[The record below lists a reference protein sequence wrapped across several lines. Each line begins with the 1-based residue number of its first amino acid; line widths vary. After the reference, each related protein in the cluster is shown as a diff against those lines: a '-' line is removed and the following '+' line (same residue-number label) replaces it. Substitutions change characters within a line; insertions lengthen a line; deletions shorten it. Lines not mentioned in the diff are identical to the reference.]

1 MTEHQHKR
9 KGYIMKKIP
18 VGTII
23 ADKYRVELGP
33 IESGGTS
40 LIYKVH
46 HLEWDMDMSMK
57 IPRENEYENAAED
70 ILRECELWIDL
81 GANPYINSCYYARS
95 IDGVPAIFSEWTDG
109 QSLAAY
115 INSGRLYSGSSTEVQ
130 QRIIDIAVQTLFALR
145 FAHSHTPPLIHK
157 DVKPDNIIISETGDV
172 KLTDFGLSAVNHHGM
187 TEKFCSPEQK
197 NGEPLTAKT
206 DIYSWAVT
214 LLAMYA
220 GKVMWEDGAEA
231 GVCCGEILKMC
242 RIKPAEEIKSLL
254 RQCLRA
260 EPGSRPDISMVGRF
274 LVRQYESDAFG
285 GSKYKRFYYANAD
298 KSDELAD
305 FFNNRA
311 LCCVDNGDMEKAVEY
326 WNSAF
331 ELVPNH
337 PESRY
342 NYSVYLIEQGKSD
355 YNKLCRSLREDNVRN
370 HSRFIHNISIR
381 YHVSPAADI
390 PCKADKIYFSKDG
403 SRILCA
409 GGKILE
415 YDLDL
420 SAITGEFSST
430 DEVMSSGEWV
440 SCAQSCKDPNIVIKS
455 EDNSLYIYKGAAR
468 IYEFEFYTDAPVYSF
483 SPDGSLLAISDKK
496 ASVRIYKM
504 PEQGRCK
511 PVFNKTAS
519 CAELTENKRR
529 YDELYDK
536 SKNALKNNN
545 YAALLDA
552 LDEMNTIPHFGKSE
566 YYFTQRKKMS
576 AYCIMYSPSIF
587 SIRKCNKKINAGV
600 FDPNSEYI
608 AVADEKD
615 NNVHIFHADNFD
627 SSATLKFNNNYYI
640 SRLAFDNTGSRLI
653 IFLDDS
659 GSKTVSVYNVK
670 RHRYEQ
676 EFISEDKLTVN
687 VNNAPQDNIPEE
699 ITALIPKDT
708 HNIISPDGF
717 VVLCWNDEHYYVY
730 RLDYKL
736 EYSDVCPFSTAVL
749 TKDKAD
755 IFGACDKNAFLLDML
770 TDEQLAHIKA
780 LSEIILENPS
790 VRFSADA
797 KAAKEYLDAF
807 TDNPPPH
814 RDPRIRYM
822 IDCSDEEYETLMN
835 EIKRQS
841 AYWNNKANAGFLS
854 LYLRTILDVMEKKD
868 SAASPAEKN
877 EHMEETDGI
886 PHSSAKD
893 KRRTELTSMAQR
905 IHDMRE
911 TLLKTV
917 LGQEHAVHAVSEGL
931 FNAEVLAAADESRKR
946 PRAIFTFAGPPGV
959 GKTMLAEQA
968 AAYLDIPYKR
978 FDMSEYSGHND
989 FEGLI
994 GFDYTWKN
1002 ASPGKLTSFVK
1013 DNPHCILLFD
1023 EFEKA
1028 HKQTIQIFY
1037 QLLDAGVVTDRY
1049 YETRKIAAEND
1060 ALRSEDEGTVATALN
1075 TDPHISFR
1083 DTIIIFTTN
1092 AGRSLYEGDA
1102 AANNSGISEKTLLN
1116 ALKTEID
1123 PITNAPYFP
1132 GAIVSRMATGYPL
1145 LFNHLMPHHLV
1156 GIIENE
1162 YIKCRELIK
1171 KQYNIT
1177 INADRNVLLSLLYS
1191 AGGGGDARSISAMAS
1206 NFFRT
1211 EFYKLLNYRSDALE
1225 NINTIDLRADTKDLP
1240 DNISVLFNI
1249 PEKTELLIY
1258 SSELMINKITA
1269 EFPGYIIHG
1278 ASSVDEAVAA
1288 AQEYNIN
1295 FIILDISHKSV
1306 DSGSFTTDTS
1316 SAYTIM
1322 SSMGAKTWSDG
1333 KRLFGML
1340 MDILP
1345 EMPVYLLE
1353 TPTRV
1358 IDNELLSGFVRQ
1370 GARGKITMLSD
1381 MAGQLNEI
1389 SHELYMQNIAAN
1401 MANQHKAL
1409 TFETAPKYVDNELLI
1424 EICGFE
1430 LERVVD
1436 ADDMNDMLTD
1446 AEKPKERF
1454 DDVIGAGTAKKE
1466 LKFFVDYLKN
1476 PRKFA
1481 AQGHKLPK
1489 GVLLYGKPG
1498 TGKTMLAKALAGESD
1513 VTFIPAA
1520 ASSFVTQYV
1529 GSGPAA
1535 VRELFRKARRYAP
1548 SIIFIDEV
1556 DAIARQRTGEIYNH
1570 SGEETLNALLVEMD
1584 GFEVDPKHPV
1594 FVLAATNFGVEKGK
1608 GDIGV
1613 LDEAFVR
1620 RFDRKIRI
1628 ELPNKDE
1635 RKQLLEMLIS
1645 KMLRHDISDS
1655 AIENIAAR
1663 SLGMSPAIITNVVE
1677 TAKRMAFDSG
1687 SVVNDKM
1694 LAEAFEQTKYGDKK
1708 DWGEKYLLRVARH
1721 EVGHALVNYL
1731 CGNTPEY
1738 LTIEARSDHGG
1749 YAEYSEE
1756 QRNSPLFTRS
1766 QLIDRIRVALGGRAA
1781 EIMYYG
1787 DTDGISTGPSGD
1799 LESATNT
1806 ALSMLTYYGMDKQ
1819 FGLATLSHDAA
1830 IKDAE
1835 VRRRVNEILDEE
1847 MANSIRILT
1856 ENKDLAD
1863 ALADELMKK
1872 NRLTGSEISE
1882 LLESIRSVAAQ

>member
-1 MTEHQHKR
+1 
-9 KGYIMKKIP
+9 
-18 VGTII
+18 
-23 ADKYRVELGP
+23 
-33 IESGGTS
+33 
-40 LIYKVH
+40 
-46 HLEWDMDMSMK
+46 MSMK
-57 IPRENEYENAAED
+57 IPRENEYKNAEQD

-115 INSGRLYSGSSTEVQ
+115 IKSDRLYRGSSTEIQ
-130 QRIIDIAVQTLFALR
+130 LRIIDIAIQTLFALR

-157 DVKPDNIIISETGDV
+157 DVKPDNIIISETDDV
-172 KLTDFGLSAVNHHGM
+172 KLTDFGLSAVNRHGF
-187 TEKFCSPEQK
+187 TERFCSPEQK
-197 NGEPLTAKT
+197 NGETLTDKT

-214 LLAMYA
+214 MLTMYA
-220 GKVMWEDGAEA
+220 GKVMWEDGVEA
-231 GVCCGEILKMC
+231 GVCCDEIFKMC
-242 RIKPAEEIKSLL
+242 RIKPADEIKTLL
-254 RQCLRA
+254 KQCLSA
-260 EPGSRPDISMVGRF
+260 DTDSRPGINSICRI
-274 LVRQYESDAFG
+274 LVRQYESDTFG
-285 GSKYKRFYYANAD
+285 SCKYERFYYMNED

-311 LCCVDNGDMEKAVEY
+311 LCCIDKGDTEKAVEY
-326 WNSAF
+326 WRSAF
-331 ELVPNH
+331 NLVPDH

-342 NYSVYLIEQGKSD
+342 NYYVYLIEHGKNNYID
-355 YNKLCRSLREDNVRN
+355 LCRSLKEHNVKKHNKFIREIK
-370 HSRFIHNISIR
+370 SR
-381 YHVSPAADI
+381 YHVAPVASIQCQAE
-390 PCKADKIYFSKDG
+390 KIYFDKDG
-403 SRILCA
+403 SHILCTNGSIQA
-409 GGKILE
+409 FDI
-415 YDLDL
+415 
-420 SAITGEFSST
+420 STCSMFEFT
-430 DEVMSSGEWV
+430 DIDEAMSSDKWANYAL
-440 SCAQSCKDPNIVIKS
+440 SDKDPNIVIKP
-455 EDNSLYIYKGAAR
+455 ENKNLYIYKGEAR
-468 IYEFEFYTDAPVYSF
+468 IFEFEFYTEAPVYSF
-483 SPDGSLLAISDKK
+483 SPDGSLLAISDEKDN
-496 ASVRIYKM
+496 VRLYKM
-504 PEQGRCK
+504 PEKGRCI
-511 PVFNKTAS
+511 PIFNKTAS
-519 CAELTENKRR
+519 CAELKKNKHK
-529 YDELYDK
+529 YDELYAK
-536 SKNALKNNN
+536 TENALKNKN
-545 YAALLDA
+545 YNDSLSA
-552 LDEMNTIPHFGKSE
+552 LDEMGKIPYLGKSE
-566 YYFTQRKKMS
+566 YYFSQRKKLS
-576 AYCIMYSPSIF
+576 PYCKKTSPSIF
-587 SIRKCNKKINAGV
+587 SVKKYDQKINGSV
-600 FDPNSEYI
+600 FDPNSEYYAI
-608 AVADEKD
+608 AAD
-615 NNVHIFHADNFD
+615 NNVQVFYTDSLSIISNLYFD
-627 SSATLKFNNNYYI
+627 KNYFI
-640 SRLAFDNTGSRLI
+640 SRLEFDKTGGRLI
-653 IFLDDS
+653 IFTDDLADDDRR
-659 GSKTVSVYNVK
+659 TVSVFNISK
-670 RHRYEQ
+670 RYFLQKHIPEKQ
-676 EFISEDKLTVN
+676 LTVTI
-687 VNNAPQDNIPEE
+687 NNARQDNIPAELA
-699 ITALIPKDT
+699 ALLPKET
-708 HNIISPDGF
+708 HSCISSDGF
-717 VVLCWNDEHYYVY
+717 VLLCRDENSYSVY

-736 EYSDVCPFSTAVL
+736 EYSNSIPFPSTVL

-755 IFGACDKNAFLLDML
+755 IFGACDKNAFLFDML
-770 TDEQLAHIKA
+770 TEEQLKYLRA
-780 LSEIILENPS
+780 LSEIKLENPS
-790 VRFSADA
+790 IKFSADA
-797 KAAKEYLDAF
+797 KAAKEYLDTFGGNA
-807 TDNPPPH
+807 PHH

-822 IDCSDEEYETLMN
+822 IDCSDEEYEDLMN
-835 EIKRQS
+835 EVKRQS
-841 AYWNNKANAGFLS
+841 AYWNNKANASFMS
-854 LYLRTILDVMEKKD
+854 LYLRTMQDVMEKKD
-868 SAASPAEKN
+868 TSSTPAAQPAQT
-877 EHMEETDGI
+877 EETDSI
-886 PHSSAKD
+886 PHTSAKD

-911 TLLKTV
+911 TMLKTV
-917 LGQEHAVHAVSEGL
+917 LGQDHAVHAVSEGL

-978 FDMSEYSGHND
+978 FDMSEYSGQND

-1049 YETRKIAAEND
+1049 YETRKIAAENN
-1060 ALRSEDEGTVATALN
+1060 ALRTEDEGTAAIALN
-1075 TDPHISFR
+1075 TDPHVSFK

-1092 AGRSLYEGDA
+1092 AGRSLYEGDTA
-1102 AANNSGISEKTLLN
+1102 ACNSGISAKTLLN
-1116 ALKTEID
+1116 ALQTEID

-1132 GAIVSRMATGYPL
+1132 SAIVSRMATGYTL

-1191 AGGGGDARSISAMAS
+1191 AGGGGDARSISAIAS
-1206 NFFRT
+1206 KFFRT
-1211 EFYKLLNYRSDALE
+1211 EFYKLLNYKSDALE
-1225 NINTIDLRADTKDLP
+1225 NINTIYFRADTKNLP
-1240 DNISVLFNI
+1240 QNISVLFNT
-1249 PEKTELLIY
+1249 PEKTEILIY
-1258 SSELMINKITA
+1258 SSELLINKFTS

-1288 AQEYNIN
+1288 AQENNIN

-1306 DSGSFTTDTS
+1306 DSTSSTTDTAS
-1316 SAYTIM
+1316 YTIM
-1322 SSMGAKTWSDG
+1322 SSMAAKTWSDG

-1340 MDILP
+1340 MDIIP

-1353 TPTRV
+1353 TPQRV

-1381 MAGQLNEI
+1381 SSDDLTNQLYEI
-1389 SHELYMQNIAAN
+1389 SHELYMQNIAAD
-1401 MANQHKAL
+1401 MANRHKAL
-1409 TFETAPKYVDNELLI
+1409 TFETAPKYVDNDLLI
-1424 EICGFE
+1424 EMCGFE

-1466 LKFFVDYLKN
+1466 LKFFVDYLKD
-1476 PRKFA
+1476 PGKFA
-1481 AQGHKLPK
+1481 AQGHRLPK

-1520 ASSFVTQYV
+1520 ASSFVNKYV

-1556 DAIARQRTGEIYNH
+1556 DAVAKQRTGDVINQ
-1570 SGEETLNALLVEMD
+1570 SSEETLNALLVEID
-1584 GFEVDPKHPV
+1584 GFEVDPKRPV
-1594 FVLAATNFGVEKGK
+1594 FVLAATNYDVEKGK
-1608 GDIGV
+1608 GGIGV

-1628 ELPNKDE
+1628 ELPNKEE
-1635 RKQLLEMLIS
+1635 RRQLLDMLIS
-1645 KMLRHDISDS
+1645 KIPHHDISEG
-1655 AIENIAAR
+1655 AIENIASR

-1687 SVVNDKM
+1687 SVINDKM

-1721 EVGHALVNYL
+1721 ETGHALINYL

-1749 YAEYSEE
+1749 YTEYSEE
-1756 QRNSPLFTRS
+1756 QRNTPLYTRN
-1766 QLIDRIRVALGGRAA
+1766 QLIDKIRVALGGRAA

-1787 DTDGISTGPSGD
+1787 ETDGISTGPSGD

-1819 FGLATLSHDAA
+1819 FGLATLSHDTA
-1830 IKDAE
+1830 IKDTE
-1835 VRRRVNEILDEE
+1835 VRKRVNEILDEE
-1847 MANSIRILT
+1847 MANSIRLLT

-1863 ALADELMKK
+1863 ALVDELMKK
-1872 NRLTGSEISE
+1872 NRLTGSEISQ
-1882 LLESIRSVAAQ
+1882 LLESIRSVVTR